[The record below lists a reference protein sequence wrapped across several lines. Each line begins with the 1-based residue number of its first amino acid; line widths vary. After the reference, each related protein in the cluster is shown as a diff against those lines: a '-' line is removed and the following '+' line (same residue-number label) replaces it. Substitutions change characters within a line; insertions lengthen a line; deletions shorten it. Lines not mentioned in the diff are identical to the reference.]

1 MARTDFEKYMKEK
14 LENRSMKPSPE
25 AWNSL
30 SKRLDEN
37 ENASSNK
44 TYWWLGIAAG
54 FIGIL
59 FTVSLFFKTNE
70 VVPVIVNNPVKTVEE
85 VQKDTLKND
94 VKKAV
99 KPVEEF
105 MEIKQNAILPKQEE
119 PIEIV
124 QEQPII
130 TEEEQNANN
139 QIKKELSFEDQKV
152 KEVIAKVNDLMTQN
166 KEVTDDDIEALLLE
180 AQRGINKQRI
190 INQSTG
196 VVDADA
202 LLQDVE
208 TELDQ
213 SFRSK
218 VFEAI
223 KTSFGTVKTAVA
235 QRNQ

>member
-1 MARTDFEKYMKEK
+1 
-14 LENRSMKPSPE
+14 MKPSPE